1 MAYIRNCETCGKRIS
16 LREMPGGQWVAFD
29 INTQKPHKHRKKPK
43 NSRGKP
49 IMPPQNSGGK
59 TIMPP
64 NTPAEPKQNAGW
76 GGWIFGAIVVGILV
90 LIFSE

>member
-29 INTQKPHKHRKKPK
+29 INTKKPHKHRKKPK
-43 NSRGKP
+43 NSGGKP

-59 TIMPP
+59 T
-64 NTPAEPKQNAGW
+64 NAGW